1 MARVTAACSISTS
14 NCVGRG
20 RKLGAIVVIEMRL
33 TSANYAKKGLFFDGL
48 KRLRAVIIICRF
60 V

>member
-1 MARVTAACSISTS
+1 
-14 NCVGRG
+14 
-20 RKLGAIVVIEMRL
+20 LGAIVVIEMRL

-48 KRLRAVIIICRF
+48 KRLRAAIIICRF